1 MQNSIVTCPHCDAR
15 LRIPTIQGK
24 QQIRCGA
31 CKSVFG
37 IPQASS
43 EVKSSPKKQKRSPWV
58 RPVLVLGLIGA
69 IIVGIGFLSKKAEKA
84 DTPAKWITISYDGL
98 LDKTQL
104 TQSGEPLSVALQTL
118 ATSSPSRGEVQ
129 PFLAPQASLLIDV
142 ADTIYPSSG
151 APWTNLGNYYE
162 AGSAQPAWVA
172 LMRAGEVIVAATGDG
187 RARVFA
193 PGSEPQFSY
202 QRCYGIVRHAL
213 AAVLPQ
219 DGRML
224 SVQVFAFEN
233 DYTNREIRLNT
244 TPHIFEASSFPP
256 PKGKR
261 ELDLAG
267 LELFLQEETVL
278 EGGSLSD
285 NEGLVLYGS
294 KGDPQTLAGH
304 PISLSD
310 LAVAY
315 RAVFHAGDNTAF
327 ISLDPNIDPT
337 KVTVNF
343 GGYLEDTAI
352 GSVVLEADKRFKTL
366 STGLDPNSYRDLRSV
381 IRTPMP
387 GFETSSEREAND
399 GSFSRKSG
407 WVGTRF
413 WFYPE
418 SIRVETDF
426 DGLFAR
432 IANAQFTAD
441 AERSRSDFVDMA
453 QFETYKK
460 SQLSP
465 HTRRAIDDL
474 NANYSRYASIFPE
487 LRELWVVGRLMGLM
501 SWLNE
506 VRNPAVD
513 LDGLLA
519 VTLPAFSTDRWKTQ
533 LLTSTTVVQTD
544 GIQGRMHGKAVITNL
559 TPILDM
565 TINKHFKDPEKL
577 AGFLATSRGGDEGG
591 SQLWMAEADRILQD
605 LGHKA
610 VRTLIRNKED
620 LKALVSEASKHIEAP
635 APETISTQKATL
647 SRIKSRIQSLRSE
660 LDQMDSLMARNDETH
675 NRYLDRYNQMVDEH
689 NNLQKSYN
697 FLVDQLN
704 SSKLSSSYIT
714 EIGGGI
720 SLRPKEFSVRAQAGS
735 SLVSEMR
742 TKARSTITKLP
753 EIAPKG
759 TWVRTRIGEAEIRS
773 APMPLELK
781 AGALPSRSMANRIL
795 NEWELGASGKYW
807 QSREVGSA
815 GWRDQT
821 KRIDGAQRE
830 RYYDPGK
837 SSLDIIERGNS
848 GSQSHIV
855 GLWTSKDRIVFTKV
869 SQQPI
874 ADPGNPPFWF
884 QRQESIDI
892 R

>member
-1 MQNSIVTCPHCDAR
+1 MKNRIVICPHCSAT
-15 LRIPTIQGK
+15 LRIPAIQGK
-24 QQIRCGA
+24 RQIRCGA
-31 CKSVFG
+31 CHSVFG
-37 IPQASS
+37 IPQASL
-43 EVKSSPKKQKRSPWV
+43 ETKSSPKKRKRSPWF
-58 RPVLVLGLIGA
+58 RPAIVLGLIVA
-69 IIVGIGFLSKKAEKA
+69 VIVGIGFLVKKV
-84 DTPAKWITISYDGL
+84 DTPAKWITVSYDGL
-98 LDKTQL
+98 LDKSQL
-104 TQSGEPLSVALQTL
+104 TQSGEPLSVVLQTL
-118 ATSSPSRGEVQ
+118 GTSPLSRGEVQ

-142 ADTIYPSSG
+142 ADTICPSSG
-151 APWTNLGNYYE
+151 APWINLGNYFE
-162 AGSAQPAWVA
+162 ATSAQPAWVA

-193 PGSEPQFSY
+193 PGADPLTAY
-202 QRCYGIVRHAL
+202 QSCYGVVRHAL
-213 AAVLPQ
+213 AGILPQ
-219 DGRML
+219 DGSML
-224 SVQVFAFEN
+224 SVEVFAFEN
-233 DYTNREIRLNT
+233 EYANREIRLNT
-244 TPHIFEASSFPP
+244 TPHIFKASSFPP

-267 LELFLQEETVL
+267 LELFLQEGTVL

-285 NEGLVLYGS
+285 DEGLVLYGS
-294 KGDPQTLAGH
+294 KGEPQTLAGN

-366 STGLDPNSYRDLRSV
+366 STGLDPNTYRDLRNV
-381 IRTPMP
+381 IRTRMP

-399 GSFSRKSG
+399 GSYSRKSS

-418 SIRVETDF
+418 SIQVETDF

-460 SQLSP
+460 SHLSP
-465 HTRRAIDDL
+465 HIRRAIDDL

-501 SWLNE
+501 SWLNG
-506 VRNPAVD
+506 VGNSAVD

-519 VTLPAFSTDRWKTQ
+519 VHLPAFSTDRWKTQ
-533 LLTSTTVVQTD
+533 LLTSTTVVQSD
-544 GIQGRMHGKAVITNL
+544 GIQGRMHGKVVVTNL

-565 TINKHFKDPEKL
+565 TIKEHFKDQEKL

-591 SQLWMAEADRILQD
+591 SQLWMAEAERILQD
-605 LGHKA
+605 FGHNA

-620 LKALVSEASKHIEAP
+620 LKALVSDASKHIEAP
-635 APETISTQKATL
+635 APETVSIQKAAL
-647 SRIKSRIQSLRSE
+647 GRIKARILSLKNE
-660 LDQMDSLMARNDETH
+660 LNQLEPLMARSAETH
-675 NRYLDRYNQMVDEH
+675 NQFLGRYNEMVDEH
-689 NNLQKSYN
+689 NNLQKDYN
-697 FLVDQLN
+697 FLLDQLN
-704 SSKLSSSYIT
+704 ASNLISNYIT

-720 SLRPKEFSVRAQAGS
+720 SLRPKEFSVRERVGS

-742 TKARSTITKLP
+742 TKSRSTKTKLP
-753 EIAPKG
+753 KIAPKG
-759 TWVRTRIGEAEIRS
+759 TWVRTRIGAAEIRNAS
-773 APMPLELK
+773 MPLELK
-781 AGALPSRSMANRIL
+781 AGALPSKSMAKRIL

-807 QSREVGSA
+807 QSREEGRAS
-815 GWRDQT
+815 WRDQT
-821 KRIDGAQRE
+821 KRIDGTQRE

-848 GSQSHIV
+848 GSQNHIV

-869 SQQPI
+869 FQQPI
-874 ADPGNPPFWF
+874 ADPGSPPFWF
-884 QRQESIDI
+884 QRQETSKIP
-892 R
+892 